1 VLVALIIVVSWL
13 TSSGHGHRRTPALQ
27 AAPDPTGSTTGSAT
41 GSQLGGTTF
50 SPGACMALS
59 PTAASR
65 GSTVFLDAGHGG
77 PDPGATV
84 ATQKE
89 QRLNEKDVT
98 LPVVL
103 DAARLLRA
111 DGYRVVVS
119 RTSDTSVARL
129 GPTDVS
135 SGTLT
140 LQGEHKDTAAR
151 VDCANLAQARAL
163 VSVHFNAFSDGSAGG
178 SLTTYDDVRT
188 FAAANQR
195 LAQLVETQV
204 VSTVDATGLSVTD
217 RGVVTDN
224 TVGADA
230 LSPEAAAYGRL
241 LLLGPAAPGWLD
253 HPSTMPGALVEP
265 LFLSN
270 PAEASAAVTPACQR
284 AIAGGIAKAVDQFL
298 NAQPA

>member
-1 VLVALIIVVSWL
+1 VL
-13 TSSGHGHRRTPALQ
+13 TQSG
-27 AAPDPTGSTTGSAT
+27 
-41 GSQLGGTTF
+41 
-50 SPGACMALS
+50 
-59 PTAASR
+59 
-65 GSTVFLDAGHGG
+65 
-77 PDPGATV
+77 
-84 ATQKE
+84 
-89 QRLNEKDVT
+89 QRLNEKGVT

-103 DAARLLRA
+103 NAARLLRA

-119 RTSDTSVARL
+119 RASDTSVARL
-129 GPTDVS
+129 GPADVS

-140 LQGEHKDTAAR
+140 LQGEHRDTAAR

-188 FAAANQR
+188 FAAASQQ
-195 LAQLVETQV
+195 LAQRVETQV
-204 VSTVDATGLSVTD
+204 VSALDATGLSVTD
-217 RGVVTDN
+217 RGVVTDK

-270 PAEASAAVTPACQR
+270 AAEEAAVVTPSCQE

-298 NAQPA
+298 SAQPA